1 MEFSYSTTV
10 FFFFF
15 QEENLT
21 EKMTVAANRQRK
33 LHCRS
38 TSDTLKGLTEDENIV
53 CREIMQIMLVGKTE
67 EARRNVF
74 SFKLRAKFLAL
85 HAVRIP
91 VIQFCSNFTVM
102 NGGYDR
108 TILVQIPFSSSCCI
122 FR

>member
-1 MEFSYSTTV
+1 MQYYCL
-10 FFFFF
+10 FFFF
-15 QEENLT
+15 QEEKLT

-38 TSDTLKGLTEDENIV
+38 TNDALIGLTEDENIV
-53 CREIMQIMLVGKTE
+53 CCEIMQIMLTGKAG

-74 SFKLRAKFLAL
+74 SFKLKAKVLAL

-102 NGGYDR
+102 NGSYDR
-108 TILVQIPFSSSCCI
+108 TILVQILLSSSCCI
-122 FR
+122 CR